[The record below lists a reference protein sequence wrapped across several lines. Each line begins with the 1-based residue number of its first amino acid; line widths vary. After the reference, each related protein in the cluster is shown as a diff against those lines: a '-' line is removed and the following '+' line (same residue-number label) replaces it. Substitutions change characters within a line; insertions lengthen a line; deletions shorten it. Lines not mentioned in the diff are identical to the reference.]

1 MKHFKN
7 NLFALVFLMAAS
19 CTGNSSNGSGTD
31 STAVADSGKIASN
44 DALAVSRPEIS
55 APDVTLKVPEGFSTT
70 IFASGLGKARH
81 VAVAPGGDVYV
92 KIDGMV
98 NGKTIVLLKDKN
110 NDGVA
115 DEQSVFGD
123 FKGTGMAIKN
133 GYIYASSDKEVY
145 RFKLN
150 DDGTVSDPGN
160 PEKIVTGLIARNEHE
175 AKSIALDDDG
185 NLFVNIGAFSNS
197 CQVEDRKT
205 GSLGMKPC
213 PVLDSAGG
221 IWEFKADKPNQTYG
235 DGIHYASGI
244 RNAMGIDWNSATH
257 TLFVTQHGRD
267 QLSSIFPKMF
277 TAKQNAELPAE
288 CLYELHKGDDAG
300 WPYIYYDEFQKKK
313 ILAPEYG
320 GDGKKTGGEKAIDPV
335 VAFPGHLAPNDLLF
349 YTGDQ
354 FPARYKNGAFIAFHG
369 SWNRAPEPQAGFFVA
384 FVPFLNGKPSGK
396 WEIFANGF
404 AGTPEQVASG
414 SAVHR
419 PCGLAQAPDGALYVT
434 DDEKGTI
441 WKITYKTK

>member
-7 NLFALVFLMAAS
+7 NLFALVFLLAAS
-19 CTGNSSNGSGTD
+19 CTGNSSNSSGTD
-31 STAVADSGKIASN
+31 STAVTDSGKIASS
-44 DALAVSRPEIS
+44 DTLAVSKPEIS

-81 VAVAPGGDVYV
+81 IAVAPGGDVYV
-92 KIDGMV
+92 KINGMV

-133 GYIYASSDKEVY
+133 GYVYASSDKEVY

-150 DDGTVSDPGN
+150 DNGTVSDPGN

-213 PVLDSAGG
+213 PVLDSAAG
-221 IWEFKADKPNQTYG
+221 I
-235 DGIHYASGI
+235 
-244 RNAMGIDWNSATH
+244 
-257 TLFVTQHGRD
+257 
-267 QLSSIFPKMF
+267 
-277 TAKQNAELPAE
+277 
-288 CLYELHKGDDAG
+288 
-300 WPYIYYDEFQKKK
+300 
-313 ILAPEYG
+313 
-320 GDGKKTGGEKAIDPV
+320 
-335 VAFPGHLAPNDLLF
+335 
-349 YTGDQ
+349 
-354 FPARYKNGAFIAFHG
+354 
-369 SWNRAPEPQAGFFVA
+369 
-384 FVPFLNGKPSGK
+384 
-396 WEIFANGF
+396 
-404 AGTPEQVASG
+404 
-414 SAVHR
+414 
-419 PCGLAQAPDGALYVT
+419 
-434 DDEKGTI
+434 
-441 WKITYKTK
+441 